1 MSKTTHLGMVTIP
14 HIKMVMTGGWFMA
27 LGIAHITKSSS
38 TKTHKVD
45 VKQQLQEKLPFTQAL
60 PDKYRN
66 P

>member
-1 MSKTTHLGMVTIP
+1 
-14 HIKMVMTGGWFMA
+14 MA

-38 TKTHKVD
+38 TKMHKVD